1 MISMKKNFLGIDI
14 GTSSVKALLLRDD
27 GRILKHKQKYKEI
40 SISGWRDAIKNV
52 LKNFNGENITAVSFC
67 SQVGTYILDDDK
79 IIEWNSSAGKEQ
91 LKLLK
96 NAITKEQ
103 FIEEISMDHPDIISY
118 PLPRYLY
125 VKENNPSVKKIC
137 MPKEYF
143 IEQLTGNYVTDK
155 YSMRGIA
162 NLKTSAYS
170 KKLLEKFNVDF
181 NLPKI
186 VEPTTLCGYVSEK
199 AEKEFSIKKGTPVY
213 VGCNDFFAGL
223 IGMGITTEGQ
233 TFDLSGT
240 SEHFG
245 VITKDLLDTNMVSG
259 PYLYHNVT
267 YGGTKSSGV
276 SCDFAIKNFGVE
288 EMSFEEELAKNPPI
302 FLPYLTGERAP
313 IFDENARGVFFGIS
327 DKTDKKALAYS
338 VLEGV
343 LFSLY
348 DIADNLGDSKN
359 DCVICGGGST
369 VNAEFSKMKA
379 TLFGKRII
387 NCVEKDV
394 SALGAS
400 LIAMVGYGHKK
411 DLICAVSEYVK
422 HDESVSP
429 KEEYRLKMLKRF
441 EVFRSIYK
449 NLKTD
454 FEKFKEI

>member
-1 MISMKKNFLGIDI
+1 MKKNFLGVDI
-14 GTSSVKALLLRDD
+14 GTSSVKALLLCED
-27 GRILKHKQKYKEI
+27 GSILKHKQNYKEI
-40 SISGWRDAIKNV
+40 SINGWRDAIKSV
-52 LKNFNGENITAVSFC
+52 LKNFSDKNITAVSFC
-67 SQVGTYILDDDK
+67 SQVGTYILDDEK

-91 LKLLK
+91 LNLIKEV
-96 NAITKEQ
+96 ITKEE
-103 FIEEISMDHPDIISY
+103 FIEEISMNHPDIISY

-125 VKENNPSVKKIC
+125 VKEHYPNAKKIC

-162 NLKTSAYS
+162 NLKNNEYS
-170 KKLLEKFNVDF
+170 KKLLEKFNVSF

-186 VEPTTLCGYVSEK
+186 VEPTALCGYVSER
-199 AEKEFSIKKGTPVY
+199 AEKEFFIKKGTPVF

-223 IGMGITTEGQ
+223 LGMGIIKEGQ
-233 TFDLSGT
+233 CFDLSGT

-245 VITKDLLDTNMVSG
+245 VITENIINTNMVSG
-259 PYLYHNVT
+259 SYFYKNAT

-276 SCDFAIKNFGVE
+276 SCAFAMENFGLE
-288 EMSFEEELAKNPPI
+288 EMDFKNELEKNPPI

-348 DIADNLGDSKN
+348 DIADNLGDTKT

-387 NCVEKDV
+387 NAIEKDV

-400 LIAMVGYGHKK
+400 LIAMVGCGYKN
-411 DLICAVSEYVK
+411 DFACAVSEYVK
-422 HDESVSP
+422 YEESVLP
-429 KEEYRLKMLKRF
+429 EQEYRLKMLKRF
-441 EVFRSIYK
+441 DIFRSIYK
-449 NLKTD
+449 NLKIE

>member
-1 MISMKKNFLGIDI
+1 MKKNFLGIDI
-14 GTSSVKALLLRDD
+14 GSSSVKALLLCED
-27 GRILKHKQKYKEI
+27 GRILKCKQNYKEI
-40 SISGWRDAIKNV
+40 SLNGWRDAIKSV
-52 LKNFNGENITAVSFC
+52 LKNFSDKNITAVSFC
-67 SQVGTYILDDDK
+67 SQVGTYILDDKK

-91 LKLLK
+91 LKLIK
-96 NAITKEQ
+96 NTFTKEE
-103 FIEEISMDHPDIISY
+103 FIEEISMNHPDIISY

-125 VKENNPSVKKIC
+125 VKQHYPNVKKIC

-143 IEQLTGNYVTDK
+143 IEQLTGNYVTDQ

-162 NLKTSAYS
+162 NLKTNEYS
-170 KKLLEKFNVDF
+170 KKLLEKFNAQF

-186 VEPTTLCGYVSEK
+186 IDATAFCGYVSER
-199 AEKEFSIKKGTPVY
+199 AEKEFFIKKGTPVF

-223 IGMGITTEGQ
+223 LGMGIIREGQ
-233 TFDLSGT
+233 SFDLSGT

-245 VITKDLLDTNMVSG
+245 LITEDLIDTNMVSG
-259 PYLYHNVT
+259 PYFYKNAT

-276 SCDFAIKNFGVE
+276 SCAFAMENFGLD
-288 EMSFEEELAKNPPI
+288 EMDFREELEKNPPI

-327 DKTDKKALAYS
+327 NKTDKKALAYS

-348 DIADNLGDSKN
+348 DIADNLGDSKT
-359 DCVICGGGST
+359 DCIICGGGST

-387 NCVEKDV
+387 NAVEKDV
-394 SALGAS
+394 SALGAA
-400 LIAMVGYGHKK
+400 LIAMVACGYKK
-411 DLICAVSEYVK
+411 DYISAVTEYVK
-422 HDESVSP
+422 YEESVLP
-429 KEEYRLKMLKRF
+429 EEKYRLKMLKRF
-441 EVFRSIYK
+441 EIFRSIYK

>member
-1 MISMKKNFLGIDI
+1 MKKNFLGIDI
-14 GTSSVKALLLRDD
+14 GTSSVKALLLGDD
-27 GRILKHKQKYKEI
+27 GRILKYKQNYKEV
-40 SISGWRDAIKNV
+40 SINGWRDAIKNV

-91 LKLLK
+91 IELLK
-96 NAITKEQ
+96 ETITKEE
-103 FIEEISMDHPDIISY
+103 FIEEISMNHPDIISY

-125 VKENNPSVKKIC
+125 VKQNYPRVKKVC

-143 IEQLTGNYVTDK
+143 IEQLTGNYVTDQ

-162 NLKTSAYS
+162 NLKNNEYS
-170 KKLLEKFNVDF
+170 KKLLDKFNVDF

-186 VEPTTLCGYVSEK
+186 VDATALCGYVSES

-223 IGMGITTEGQ
+223 LGMGIIKEEQ
-233 TFDLSGT
+233 CFDLSGT

-245 VITKDLLDTNMVSG
+245 VITKDLIDTNMVSG
-259 PYLYHNVT
+259 KYFYHNVT

-276 SCDFAIKNFGVE
+276 SCDFAIKNFGLDE
-288 EMSFEEELAKNPPI
+288 IDFREELEKNPPI

-348 DIADNLGDSKN
+348 DIADNLGNSKT
-359 DCVICGGGST
+359 DYIICGGGST
-369 VNAEFSKMKA
+369 VNPEFSKMKA
-379 TLFGKRII
+379 TLFGKRVI
-387 NCVEKDV
+387 NAVEKDV
-394 SALGAS
+394 SALGAA
-400 LIAMVGYGHKK
+400 LIAMVGYGYKK
-411 DLICAVSEYVK
+411 DLVCAVSEYVK
-422 HDESVSP
+422 Y
-429 KEEYRLKMLKRF
+429 EENILPEEKYRLKMLKRF
-441 EVFRSIYK
+441 DVYRSIYK
-449 NLKTD
+449 SLKTNFKD
-454 FEKFKEI
+454 FKEI